1 MDWDNITQT
10 GARATGVEGTLRTV
24 GASQAH
30 PSRLGAGVKGL
41 GPMHEGQRQNKRAV
55 EYAGC
60 RPERTLSN
68 SERILLEWLLARPSS
83 DVSRSDVS
91 TYKSQVAKLRV
102 VAKCGCG
109 CPCVNFALGSVR
121 KLGASEIV
129 AEAGGKSPEGV
140 FVGVILHARECTA
153 LSPA

>member
-1 MDWDNITQT
+1 MP
-10 GARATGVEGTLRTV
+10 A
-24 GASQAH
+24 
-30 PSRLGAGVKGL
+30 KGHI
-41 GPMHEGQRQNKRAV
+41 PV
-55 EYAGC
+55 
-60 RPERTLSN
+60 ERTLSN

-91 TYKSQVAKLRV
+91 TYKSRVAKLRV